1 LDRRVLSR
9 ALSGSHSSVAGF
21 VASFSFKVEGSE
33 QILSFGFLIL
43 AFGLVLLGFATLK
56 TEALP
61 RWNFLPLAMG
71 VLIPLE
77 VILGGGASLGVVLS
91 ALFGLGWVPLGYL
104 LWTDKAETVE
114 RVPPP

>member
-1 LDRRVLSR
+1 M
-9 ALSGSHSSVAGF
+9 
-21 VASFSFKVEGSE
+21 E

-61 RWNFLPLAMG
+61 RRNFLPLAVG

-77 VILGGGASLGVVLS
+77 VILGGVAPLGVVLS
-91 ALFGLGWVPLGYL
+91 APFGLGWVPLGYL